1 MAFLAT
7 FRCVL
12 LCIGIVMWA
21 MMALA
26 CIAAA
31 NSSASG
37 GSQLGSWL
45 FFCFMGPLFLVC
57 AVTGFCLM
65 AAAGQLLG
73 RLRRL
78 RRVLRRLDAANLT
91 EGISAYSSF
100 VMEAVT
106 GLLAGSLAG
115 GLSDSLRRGNL
126 RPRLSTES
134 TAAPWPSFPSVALS
148 HTGSGHS
155 ITTGASEGSDRC
167 TMVMTSSPRPGLTQE
182 DKCSGR
188 FNPVEEEPP
197 FSARGSPAADL
208 PSGEPEEAAEEETAE
223 EAPKRGRAR
232 STTRS
237 VESGAGTS
245 GRLSELSLD
254 MYTRPSPD
262 VEPVLSSVR
271 RILAVVAVCMAAF
284 LFRAGCLLYLCW
296 RQEEYWPS
304 GMVLPYYV
312 FSEVIPAALL
322 LLLYLLPGLEAAC
335 FILQARR
342 HGVAGRSWRPSVL
355 ESELSPARSGLAASF
370 CRNEGQQQVSR

>member
-1 MAFLAT
+1 
-7 FRCVL
+7 
-12 LCIGIVMWA
+12 MWA

-106 GLLAGSLAG
+106 GYAVGSGAEA
-115 GLSDSLRRGNL
+115 SSLEASVEGSQTPSGCGSPVLRPAPCSRRGNL

-148 HTGSGHS
+148 DTGSGHS
-155 ITTGASEGSDRC
+155 ITTAASEGSDRC

-232 STTRS
+232 STARS
-237 VESGAGTS
+237 VESGAGTF

-254 MYTRPSPD
+254 IYTRPSPD

-342 HGVAGRSWRPSVL
+342 HGVADRSWRPS
-355 ESELSPARSGLAASF
+355 
-370 CRNEGQQQVSR
+370 